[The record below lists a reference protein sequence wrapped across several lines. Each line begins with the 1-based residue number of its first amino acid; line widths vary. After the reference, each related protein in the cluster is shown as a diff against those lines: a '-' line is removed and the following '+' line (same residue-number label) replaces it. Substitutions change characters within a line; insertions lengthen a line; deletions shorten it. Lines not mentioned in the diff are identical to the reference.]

1 MTAQDALKQG
11 LGQRLSF
18 RDRAPGISQII
29 APIFYEDGDMID
41 LFLDTR
47 ANNPNLVRITDAGLT
62 LMKLS
67 YNFDIDTPNKQRLF
81 ERILSENQVQFSGGE
96 IFLEVVP
103 DELGI
108 SMLHLSQVI
117 AKVSSLQYLK
127 RQIVSTLFYEQLG
140 EFIAKDLAS
149 FDPKPQ
155 YAPIPDRP
163 ELEADWIFPTLQ
175 KPLYLFGVKD
185 SSKARLAAISC
196 LEFQKS
202 NIAFRSVIVHEDFE
216 GLRKKDQSIITNAS
230 DKQFSSLRAFIED
243 GRKYLDREA
252 A

>member
-1 MTAQDALKQG
+1 MNAQEALRQS

-18 RDRAPGISQII
+18 RERLPGISQII

-47 ANNPNLVRITDAGLT
+47 ANNPNLVRITDSGLT

-67 YNFDIDTPNKQRLF
+67 YSFDIDTPNKQRLF
-81 ERILSENQVQFSGGE
+81 ERILSENRVSFEGGE
-96 IFLEVVP
+96 IYLESAP
-103 DELGI
+103 DNLGI
-108 SMLHLSQVI
+108 SLLHLSQVI

-127 RQIVSTLFYEQLG
+127 RQVISSLFYEQLG
-140 EFIAKDLAS
+140 EFITKDLAS

-155 YAPIPDRP
+155 YVPIPDRP
-163 ELEADWIFPTLQ
+163 YLEADWAFLLPQ
-175 KPLYLFGVKD
+175 RPLFLFAVKD

-196 LEFQKS
+196 LEFQKKS
-202 NIAFRSVIVHEDFE
+202 IPFRSVIVHEDFE
-216 GLRKKDQSIITNAS
+216 TLRKKDQSIITNAS
-230 DKQFSSLRAFIED
+230 DKQFASLRAFVED
-243 GRKYLDREA
+243 GRKYFDREA